1 MKQLIRKILKEETKD
16 YKLVEK
22 GIDVVVSMLNKDYP
36 FVVGWKKNGDWEEST
51 YYLYIDLVVD
61 YKRVKEYY
69 NLPLKSYYINYP
81 HAIEELIQKG
91 EGYAYATSLL
101 DYDQTGEDPYLES
114 KKIKSTLEDAYELIP
129 IEYKLIYEKE
139 SVFGDM
145 MKIPKDVSVSYYR
158 FI

>member
-61 YKRVKEYY
+61 YKK
-69 NLPLKSYYINYP
+69 
-81 HAIEELIQKG
+81 A
-91 EGYAYATSLL
+91 
-101 DYDQTGEDPYLES
+101 
-114 KKIKSTLEDAYELIP
+114 
-129 IEYKLIYEKE
+129 KE
-139 SVFGDM
+139 SIEQGMIIYKEFYPENHMRMANSLAKLGSIYFKIGDYH
-145 MKIPKDVSVSYYR
+145 KARDLLEKSIEPGHL
-158 FI
+158 